1 MRTKHKLCVI
11 IVKYAPIKLL
21 IKCLSYSISDQ
32 VLQEAKAN
40 IWSNMRRIFSNIPNF
55 LIFNTIT
62 RLKEEQLQHI
72 MSLNKTINNDSHH
85 ATNNSRE
92 PLSNFEINF
101 MKTKSSFL
109 GIVGKYLTA
118 SQERKNLELDFSKT
132 YEDFEDKLLEKV
144 NIFNADIDSEHSE
157 DIMRNYVVE
166 YNFLNFTK
174 GENEFLTQQIEIL
187 KADIENSQKYLENH
201 EVSKVIFLI

>member
-11 IVKYAPIKLL
+11 VKYDHIKLL
-21 IKCLSYSISDQ
+21 IKYLSYSIPDQ

-40 IWSNMRRIFSNIPNF
+40 LWSNMRRIFSNIPNF

-72 MSLNKTINNDSHH
+72 MSLNKTINNDSH
-85 ATNNSRE
+85 AANNSRE

-201 EVSKVIFLI
+201 EVSKVIFVI

>member
-11 IVKYAPIKLL
+11 VKYTPIKLL
-21 IKCLSYSISDQ
+21 IKYLSYSIPDQ

-40 IWSNMRRIFSNIPNF
+40 LWSNMRRIFSNIPNF

-72 MSLNKTINNDSHH
+72 MSLNKTINNDSH
-85 ATNNSRE
+85 AANNSRE

-201 EVSKVIFLI
+201 EVSKVIFVI